1 MKKSTIIKYIGVA
14 ACAAVLAGVMTAC
27 GESRTPNAKT
37 TLSAPKD
44 LYLSF
49 EREIATTNYVLT
61 WESVENADEYEI
73 SVDGE
78 TVGKTW
84 KTRFDLTDYVT
95 VDEQAT
101 LGVTAL
107 GGEEFL
113 SSNESVLQCTAEEV
127 GWEVLYTAT
136 GEGYEAYLGLTQ
148 LSGRLVIPDTYKGKP
163 VTGIK
168 EFGFARQTALGT
180 AGIARTVEITSV
192 RLPRGLKE
200 IGNNAFWGCSDLRE
214 IEFPEGLTKIGVG
227 AFDSCNSLQSITLP
241 ASITEWSS
249 AFMDCRDLEEVIL
262 PNGLTTI
269 PMEAFWGCISLT
281 EIEIP
286 ETVTVIDTLAFCGC
300 ASLSAV
306 EIPNGVTVLNGFA
319 ECKSLKEITVP
330 SSVVEM
336 NLANCTGLKKV
347 VFEKGSKIEILSFAG
362 CSALEEIQL
371 PSSLKE
377 IGKSAFRGCTSLSSI
392 EIPKGVTSITG
403 GAFGGCT
410 SLKEISLETG
420 NGAYKTVN
428 GDLYTIDGKTLVQYA
443 CGKEETEFTV
453 PAGVETVGERA
464 FYGSL
469 LKKVVVPSWVKRIE
483 DSAFY
488 GSRLLEELSLSE
500 GLEYIGE
507 SFTSGSATIAWL
519 KIPGSVK
526 TIVEYTF
533 SKQNISYLE
542 LSEGVEAIEN
552 YAVGGL
558 AIVENLIVPTSM
570 KKFG

>member
-1 MKKSTIIKYIGVA
+1 MKKSTIIKYLSMA
-14 ACAAVLAGVMTAC
+14 ACAAVIAGVMTAC

-37 TLSAPKD
+37 TLSSPNN

-61 WESVENADEYEI
+61 WESVENAYEYEI

-107 GGEEFL
+107 GDEEFL
-113 SSNESVLQCTAEEV
+113 DSDESVLQCTAEEV

-163 VTGIK
+163 VTGIRDYG
-168 EFGFARQTALGT
+168 FGSKIEAMGKTV
-180 AGIARTVEITSV
+180 RTSNITSI
-192 RLPRGLKE
+192 RFPRGLKT
-200 IGNNAFWGCSDLRE
+200 IGEGAFVECYFLKE
-214 IEFPEGLTKIGVG
+214 VNLPEGLTTVEMS
-227 AFDSCNSLQSITLP
+227 AFAACESLQSIEFP
-241 ASITEWSS
+241 DSVTELGTCIFEWCTGLTS
-249 AFMDCRDLEEVIL
+249 VKL
-262 PNGLTTI
+262 PNGLTKI
-269 PMEAFWGCISLT
+269 PEGMFMICEKLT
-281 EIEIP
+281 GIKIP
-286 ETVTVIDTLAFCGC
+286 ETVTEIQTSAFAVCVGLTEIELPKGLTKLRGFSGC
-300 ASLSAV
+300 S
-306 EIPNGVTVLNGFA
+306 
-319 ECKSLKEITVP
+319 SLKELIVP
-330 SSVVEM
+330 SSVTEIEEFQK
-336 NLANCTGLKKV
+336 CTSLERIIFEEGSQLKTV
-347 VFEKGSKIEILSFAG
+347 
-362 CSALEEIQL
+362 
-371 PSSLKE
+371 
-377 IGKSAFRGCTSLSSI
+377 GKFAFRGCTSLSAV
-392 EIPKGVTSITG
+392 EIPKSVTEITG

-410 SLKEISLETG
+410 SLKEIALETG

-488 GSRLLEELSLSE
+488 DCKLLEKLSLSE

-519 KIPGSVK
+519 KIPRSVK

-542 LSEGVEAIEN
+542 WSEGVEAIEN

-570 KKFG
+570 KKFGE